1 MSELIGKLKHGLAPL
16 YLVSLLNPKVAS
28 CYNIRHQNNLLE
40 IPNTK
45 YKRSGDSAFFKAG
58 PTLWNNLPLSTRNQ
72 TNIETFKSELRTHLF
87 GLAVYN

>member
-16 YLVSLLNPKVAS
+16 YLVSLLKPKAAS
-28 CYNIRHQNNLLE
+28 CYNIRHQDNLLQ

-45 YKRSGDSAFFKAG
+45 YKRFGDSAFFRAG
-58 PTLWNNLPLSTRNQ
+58 PTLWNNLPLGTRNQ

-87 GLAVYN
+87 RLAAYN